1 MKQGSPGAGR
11 ETKEDLMRS
20 VRTGA
25 LLAIALLASA
35 CASRDV
41 TVPTAGGTG
50 YGGSGAGA
58 GAFDAAGGIGGG
70 TLPGTSVS
78 DRVLFTVDQSTLSA
92 EAIGTLNAQIGW
104 LTSNPGAP
112 ILIEGHADE
121 RGTGEYNMALGS
133 SRASAVRNYMVSQG
147 VPDQRISIITYGRE
161 RPVATCADE
170 SCFAQNRRAV
180 TVVTGGAG
188 S

>member
-1 MKQGSPGAGR
+1 
-11 ETKEDLMRS
+11 MRS
-20 VRTGA
+20 VTTAG

-35 CASRDV
+35 CANRGV
-41 TVPTAGGTG
+41 TVPSAGGTG
-50 YGGSGAGA
+50 YGASGAAGA
-58 GAFDAAGGIGGG
+58 GACDAAACIGGG
-70 TLPGTSVS
+70 TLPGTAIS
-78 DRVLFTVDQSTLSA
+78 DRVLFAVDQSTLSA

-104 LTSNPGAP
+104 LAQNPGAP

-147 VPDQRISIITYGRE
+147 IPDQRISIITFGRE
-161 RPVATCADE
+161 RPVATCAEE